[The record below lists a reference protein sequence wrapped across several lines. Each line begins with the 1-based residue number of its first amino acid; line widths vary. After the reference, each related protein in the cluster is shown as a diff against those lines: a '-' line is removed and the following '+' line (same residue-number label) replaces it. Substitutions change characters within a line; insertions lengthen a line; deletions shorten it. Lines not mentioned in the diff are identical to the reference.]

1 MRHFAFL
8 IILLT
13 VTLASAD
20 DLIFHSP
27 FVSGE
32 GKSEIGSK
40 WEVGHGKWIVK
51 DGELTGKQLTEDGHA
66 AGVKTRIDFPEN
78 FKFDFEFN
86 FNGAKKL
93 NVRFVNDGKKIFI
106 INIQKKQ
113 YRFQIEKGEA
123 GKTGNFM
130 TDASKSFSF
139 KNDKWYKGSLIV
151 NGKNYSLKIGDN
163 EVLKGSNELI
173 TRKKNLLLF
182 NIGGESASIRNVKI
196 YK

>member
-1 MRHFAFL
+1 MRHYAFL

-13 VTLASAD
+13 VTLTSAD

-40 WEVGHGKWIVK
+40 WEIGHGKWIVK
-51 DGELTGKQLTEDGHA
+51 DGELTGKQVAKDGHA
-66 AGVKTRIDFPEN
+66 
-78 FKFDFEFN
+78 
-86 FNGAKKL
+86 
-93 NVRFVNDGKKIFI
+93 
-106 INIQKKQ
+106 
-113 YRFQIEKGEA
+113 
-123 GKTGNFM
+123 
-130 TDASKSFSF
+130 DASKSFSF

-151 NGKNYSLKIGDN
+151 NGKNYSLTIGDN

-182 NIGGESASIRNVKI
+182 NMGGESASIRNVKI